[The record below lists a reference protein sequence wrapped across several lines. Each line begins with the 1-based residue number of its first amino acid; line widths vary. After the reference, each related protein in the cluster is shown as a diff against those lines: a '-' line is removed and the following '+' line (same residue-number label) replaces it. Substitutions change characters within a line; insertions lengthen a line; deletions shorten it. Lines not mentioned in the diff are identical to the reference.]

1 MNNSLKTLNSSFVN
15 LGRNYKNVVISF
27 LILLY
32 IFFCYQMLLI
42 TLQYIPYNTDVA
54 FLRIKQDV
62 IDIPFYKIAFFT
74 HVYTAMFV
82 LPAGLTQFSAYIRKH
97 YAELHRITGWVYA
110 FTVVLLAGPSGFYM
124 GVYANGGMISQIAFC
139 ILALLWIFFTAMA
152 IVRAKQN
159 NFKSHREYL
168 IRSFALTLSAITLRA
183 WKYILVFLFE
193 PRPMDV
199 YQFVAWLG
207 WIPNLIIAEFLI
219 HRFNNGHIP
228 DNKLKK
234 L

>member
-1 MNNSLKTLNSSFVN
+1 MNNSLKILNSSFVN
-15 LGRNYKNVVISF
+15 LKFYYKNIIISF

-97 YAELHRITGWVYA
+97 YAELHKITGWIYA
-110 FTVVLLAGPSGFYM
+110 FTVVILAGPSGFYM

-139 ILALLWIFFTAMA
+139 ILAVLWIYFTTMA

-199 YQFVAWLG
+199 YQLVAWLG
-207 WIPNLIIAEFLI
+207 WIPNLLIAEIIITKL
-219 HRFNNGHIP
+219 
-228 DNKLKK
+228 NKK
-234 L
+234 